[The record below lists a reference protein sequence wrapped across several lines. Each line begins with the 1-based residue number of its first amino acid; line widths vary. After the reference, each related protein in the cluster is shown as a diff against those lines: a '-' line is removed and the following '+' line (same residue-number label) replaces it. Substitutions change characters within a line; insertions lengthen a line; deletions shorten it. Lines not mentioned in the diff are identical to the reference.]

1 MKQSMPLGII
11 KNNRTINQQLV
22 LGVMPTE
29 VESPK
34 WKEAKGALLI
44 QHLPKVTVRMP
55 RGDPVVKRHHRL
67 HTVGEI
73 L

>member
-1 MKQSMPLGII
+1 MPLGII

-44 QHLPKVTVRMP
+44 PPHPKVTAHMP
-55 RGDPVVKRHHRL
+55 RGIPFVKHHRL